1 MAALWISVGV
11 GVAVVVD
18 SGVGLLVAVG
28 SGVGAAVGV
37 AVGPGAGVT
46 IAVGSGVGVGV
57 SIGAGTGVGVAVGI
71 GVSVA
76 VGSGFEAA
84 VGPGGLVGVCA
95 GTGVG
100 SSVGPA
106 TGVGSAWPTA
116 ATVSVGAETVVGS
129 TTDVGAGFTQAAR
142 VNRTVRIAGSS
153 SFTMPGY
160 LHSYRCPAAI
170 LLLGSAFLHL
180 HQPVDLTILDLLS
193 THLSAGLCTRA
204 AISGRM
210 ATSGGDVAL
219 SQPALLRPV
228 RRCHP
233 IHLSVRGG
241 PCSGSRSCRCSA

>member
-1 MAALWISVGV
+1 M
-11 GVAVVVD
+11 
-18 SGVGLLVAVG
+18 G

-57 SIGAGTGVGVAVGI
+57 SIWAGTGVGVAVGV

-95 GTGVG
+95 CTG
-100 SSVGPA
+100 
-106 TGVGSAWPTA
+106 
-116 ATVSVGAETVVGS
+116 VGS

-142 VNRTVRIAGSS
+142 VNKTVRIAGSS

-160 LHSYRCPAAI
+160 LRSYRCPAAI

>member
-1 MAALWISVGV
+1 M
-11 GVAVVVD
+11 
-18 SGVGLLVAVG
+18 G

-57 SIGAGTGVGVAVGI
+57 SIWAGTGVGVAVGV

-95 GTGVG
+95 CTG
-100 SSVGPA
+100 
-106 TGVGSAWPTA
+106 
-116 ATVSVGAETVVGS
+116 VGS

-142 VNRTVRIAGSS
+142 VNKTVRIAGSS

-160 LHSYRCPAAI
+160 LRSYRCPAAI

-233 IHLSVRGG
+233 IHLSVREG

>member
-1 MAALWISVGV
+1 MGPGVGA
-11 GVAVVVD
+11 GVAVW
-18 SGVGLLVAVG
+18 VAVG
-28 SGVGAAVGV
+28 S
-37 AVGPGAGVT
+37 GAGVT
-46 IAVGSGVGVGV
+46 IAVGSGAGVGV
-57 SIGAGTGVGVAVGI
+57 SVGAGTGVGVAVGD
-71 GVSVA
+71 GVSVG
-76 VGSGFEAA
+76 VGSGLEAGVGAAVA
-84 VGPGGLVGVCA
+84 VGPGGLVDVCA

-116 ATVSVGAETVVGS
+116 ATVSVGAEIVVGS
-129 TTDVGAGFTQAAR
+129 TTAVGAGFAQAAR
-142 VNRTVRIAGSS
+142 VNRTMKIAGSS
-153 SFTMPGY
+153 SFAMPGY
-160 LHSYRCPAAI
+160 LRSCRCPAAI
-170 LLLGSAFLHL
+170 LLLWSAFLHL
-180 HQPVDLTILDLLS
+180 HQPVALTILDLLS

-228 RRCHP
+228 RRCDP

>member
-1 MAALWISVGV
+1 MAALWIGVGV

-46 IAVGSGVGVGV
+46 IAVGSGVGV
-57 SIGAGTGVGVAVGI
+57 

-160 LHSYRCPAAI
+160 LRSYRCPAAI

-219 SQPALLRPV
+219 SQPALLLPV